1 MPCQHKSTQHKSAR
15 QTASDYPFFK
25 NIGIKP
31 CRERFTLC
39 NVQKI
44 MPKRKPSHK
53 SGHRRR
59 DATRS
64 GGASPAREQNPS
76 HKMWLYGAHAVEAA
90 MANPARR
97 KYRLL
102 TTDDDKIQ
110 LDEDG
115 KAISETMAR
124 RDMDEILPPGAVHQ
138 GIALEVAPLAGMD
151 IGDITEEAADDA
163 LVILLDQ
170 ASDPRN
176 IGAVMRSAAAFGAS
190 AIILPDRHAPEVTGV
205 LAKAASGALEKLP
218 LVRVTNVARTLAQLK
233 DADFWCIGLDG
244 DADAALSSAARAGR
258 VALIIGSEGRGLR
271 RLTAEKCDALA
282 SIPMLPG
289 AGSLNLS
296 AAAAIALYELR
307 RTDNH

>member
-205 LAKAASGALEKLP
+205 LAKAASGALETVP
-218 LVRVTNVARTLAQLK
+218 LLRVTNLARSMRDLK
-233 DADFWCIGLDG
+233 DMGYWLTGLDSG
-244 DADAALSSAARAGR
+244 TDILLSSAALKQP
-258 VALIIGSEGRGLR
+258 VALVLGAEGSGLR
-271 RLTAEKCDALA
+271 RLTRENCDTLA
-282 SIPMLPG
+282 AIKMSSSMH
-289 AGSLNLS
+289 SLNVS
-296 AAAAIALYELR
+296 NAAATALYQL
-307 RTDNH
+307 TINM

>member
-1 MPCQHKSTQHKSAR
+1 MPR
-15 QTASDYPFFK
+15 
-25 NIGIKP
+25 
-31 CRERFTLC
+31 
-39 NVQKI
+39 
-44 MPKRKPSHK
+44 RKPSHK
-53 SGHRRR
+53 PGNRRH
-59 DATRS
+59 ASTRS
-64 GGASPAREQNPS
+64 GGPQATKAQNPS
-76 HKMWLYGAHAVEAA
+76 HKMWLYGAHAVAA
-90 MANPARR
+90 ALANPARR

-102 TTDDDKIQ
+102 TTGDDKIQ

-115 KAISETMAR
+115 KAINETLSR
-124 RDMDEILPPGAVHQ
+124 RDLDEILPPGAVHQ
-138 GIALEVAPLAGMD
+138 GIALEVAPLSGID
-151 IGDITEEAADDA
+151 IGAITEDAADDA

-176 IGAVMRSAAAFGAS
+176 IGAVMRSAAAFGAA

-205 LAKAASGALEKLP
+205 LAKAASGALERLP

-244 DADAALSSAARAGR
+244 DADGPLSSAARAGR
-258 VALIIGSEGRGLR
+258 VALIIGAEGRGLR

-282 SIPMLPG
+282 AIPMHAG

-307 RTDNH
+307 RKSTA